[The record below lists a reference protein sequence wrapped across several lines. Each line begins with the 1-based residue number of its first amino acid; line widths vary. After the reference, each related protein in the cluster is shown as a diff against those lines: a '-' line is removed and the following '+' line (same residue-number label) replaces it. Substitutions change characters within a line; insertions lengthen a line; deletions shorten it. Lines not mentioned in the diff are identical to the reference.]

1 MTTPVAVVIAAI
13 IIAGTMA
20 FIFRYEIEPVGIGVM
35 YKYDRWTGKLQQCTV
50 QKGGIECR
58 DE

>member
-1 MTTPVAVVIAAI
+1 
-13 IIAGTMA
+13 MA
-20 FIFRYEIEPVGIGVM
+20 FIFRYEIEPVSIGVT
-35 YKYDRWTGKLQQCTV
+35 YKYDRWTGKLQQCAV